1 MSNELAETTFRKIF
15 IRDIEH
21 ALDAMKEQLS
31 IYRTL
36 ADDASYFFAEAEMQ
50 RLHRELNRS
59 CLTLDDCRELFDR
72 TFRQMRALAQAN
84 LEWQGL
90 EPDPC
95 VTPWEISSL

>member
-1 MSNELAETTFRKIF
+1 MNNERAETTFRKIF
-15 IRDIEH
+15 LRDIEH
-21 ALDAMKEQLS
+21 ALSAMKEQLR

-36 ADDASYFFAEAEMQ
+36 ADDASYFFAEAETR
-50 RLHRELNRS
+50 RLQDELNNPS
-59 CLTLDDCRELFDR
+59 LTLDGYRELFDR

-95 VTPWEISSL
+95 VTPWEIPSL